1 MGIEYKRN
9 ILLKKATAN
18 FVIMIITITFNYE
31 QASKYNN

>member
-9 ILLKKATAN
+9 ILLKATAN
-18 FVIMIITITFNYE
+18 FIIMIITITFDYE